1 MKTVAGTVLIALLA
15 ALPLAASEE
24 TVTFAPFGTVHLYSQ
39 TPRPSSVVIFISGD
53 GGWKLGVVDMARA
66 LVPMDALVAGID
78 ITRYLKET
86 GAGNPAPPPG
96 AAGEADRKCWDPGAD
111 FAALGKFVEKRL
123 GYPTYVPPILVG
135 YSSGA
140 TLVYAALVQAPPA
153 SFGGGVSLGFCPDL
167 QVHPPICKGEG
178 LTFER
183 DKNGKGVDFLASDA
197 LRVPWIALQG
207 TIDKICDP
215 EGTRRYVQKVPRGE
229 IVMLP
234 KVGHGYSV
242 PRNWMPQFKESF
254 AKVARLAKETAAAP
268 AAPGSAPKAPAP
280 PAEE

>member
-1 MKTVAGTVLIALLA
+1 MKTATTVVLFAGLLA
-15 ALPLAASEE
+15 AAPLAASEE

-39 TPRPSSVVIFISGD
+39 TPRPKSVVIFISGD

-66 LVPMDALVAGID
+66 LVPQDALVAGID

-96 AAGEADRKCWDPGAD
+96 TEDPNRKCWDPGSD
-111 FAALGKFVEKRL
+111 FAALARFVEKRA

-178 LTFER
+178 LEFER
-183 DKNGKGVDFLASDA
+183 DKKGLGVDFLASDA

-215 EGTRRYVQKVPRGE
+215 EGTRLYVKKVPRGE

-242 PRNWMPQFKESF
+242 PKNWMPQFKESF
-254 AKVARLAKETAAAP
+254 AKVARLAAKEEGGKPAAA
-268 AAPGSAPKAPAP
+268 GNAPKTPAN
-280 PAEE
+280 E